1 MVIFLDEWGLN
12 LLCLVLNRGSSSQG
26 IKAMLASQTLSGLLL
41 RLETDWE
48 WSKNWDGNQLSF
60 LVLESSIRFFKNYIW
75 NNFKKTCIS

>member
-60 LVLESSIRFFKNYIW
+60 LALESSIRFFKNYILHLH
-75 NNFKKTCIS
+75 IVHL